1 MGIDNIQ
8 LSGYL
13 CQNLYNKSLIGEKH
27 ADNTVKTSEKF
38 KINVLGQNKSQ
49 VLFLV
54 NNRDQKFV
62 SDSEMKLLSNLLSA
76 CKLSM
81 ADISLVNFQENPG
94 IIYTDLI
101 DYFHPKKILIFG
113 ISTSELQLPFT
124 IPFFQIQQFHEQ
136 LYLTNPSLNQF
147 LNNKELKIQLWNCL
161 KKLFPEK

>member
-27 ADNTVKTSEKF
+27 ADNTVKTSEKL
-38 KINVLGQNKSQ
+38 KINVLGQNKSK

-62 SDSEMKLLSNLLSA
+62 SDSEMELLSNLLSA

-81 ADISLVNFQENPG
+81 ADISFVNFQENTG